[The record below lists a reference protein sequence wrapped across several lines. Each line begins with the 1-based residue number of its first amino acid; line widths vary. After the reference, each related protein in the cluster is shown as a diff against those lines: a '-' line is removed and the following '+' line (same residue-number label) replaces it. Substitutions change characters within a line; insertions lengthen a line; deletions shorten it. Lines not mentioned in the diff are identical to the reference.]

1 MQPMINF
8 LVLLSHYLFD
18 NFGLAVIALTII
30 VNGAM
35 LPLTLKQLHASKAM
49 QALQPKLAEL
59 QKKYAK
65 EKEKL
70 GQEQMKLY
78 KESGISPAGCVV
90 PLIVQMPIWIAL
102 YQSIIRLLAASPED
116 FMALSQ
122 YLYSWPVVYSAVPL
136 GERFLWLNLAQPDS
150 YIVLP
155 VLVAASMWVQQKMVA
170 PSATDSQQ
178 AAQGRLMLWMMPL
191 MFGFFTLQFPSGL
204 ALFWVTSS
212 VIRIGIQYFVTGWG
226 GLFPGRAGKQT
237 ARDSKYRKRIT
248 QIEEAPL
255 KDAEVTKEEAVSDY
269 GKPGDKRQD
278 ARGSDTTR
286 TGKTRRQPRRGGG
299 YRPKGG

>member
-1 MQPMINF
+1 MGIGDIWNLIAMQPMINF

-155 VLVAASMWVQQKMVA
+155 VLVAASMWGQQKMVA

-191 MFGFFTLQFPSGL
+191 MF
-204 ALFWVTSS
+204 
-212 VIRIGIQYFVTGWG
+212 
-226 GLFPGRAGKQT
+226 
-237 ARDSKYRKRIT
+237 
-248 QIEEAPL
+248 
-255 KDAEVTKEEAVSDY
+255 
-269 GKPGDKRQD
+269 
-278 ARGSDTTR
+278 
-286 TGKTRRQPRRGGG
+286 
-299 YRPKGG
+299 